1 MLFLKFKSS
10 QFPLFQFSFHFNA
23 TLTAI
28 PGAEVVAWLQD
39 GVWKRFGD
47 FGADVKRQNDL
58 KDAESLS

>member
-1 MLFLKFKSS
+1 MLFLKFNSVS
-10 QFPLFQFSFHFNA
+10 FISFSFHFNA

-28 PGAEVVAWLQD
+28 TGAEVVAWLQD

-47 FGADVKRQNDL
+47 FGADVKRENDL